1 MKQILF
7 YAWGL
12 PIYAYAFFLSFSFV
26 FCILGMLWYDRR
38 SAAPLRVRPD
48 IGVWVFLGAIVGARL
63 FYLVQFDRPLCQVF
77 FLTGSGLV
85 FYGGFIGGLLAL
97 LVYARVFALPLRPL
111 LDLAAPFVALGEAIT
126 RIGCLCN
133 GCCWGTPTRLPWGI
147 HFPRYSFPWHQH
159 VNEGRIWADASHSL
173 PVHSTQLYMTLGL
186 LVLFSV
192 LLFLLRQ
199 NAKRGYA
206 FCGYL
211 IGYGVLRGVIETF
224 RGDSAHD
231 LLGMTVSQVISIS
244 LIVLGIVLVFVLN
257 KVPRF
262 PLDSE
267 DGTAEQNLNPVE
279 RKLS

>member
-12 PIYAYAFFLSFSFV
+12 PIYAYAFFLSFSFG

-38 SAAPLRVRPD
+38 AAAPLRVRPD

-173 PVHSTQLYMTLGL
+173 PVHPTQLYMTLGL

-199 NAKRGYA
+199 NAKSGYA

-224 RGDSAHD
+224 RGDSAHE
-231 LLGMTVSQVISIS
+231 LMGMTVSQVFSIS
-244 LIVLGIVLVFVLN
+244 LIVLGIVMVFVLN

-267 DGTAEQNLNPVE
+267 DGTAEQNLNALE
-279 RKLS
+279 WKLS

>member
-12 PIYAYAFFLSFSFV
+12 PIHAYTFFLSFSFV
-26 FCILGMLWYDRR
+26 FCILGILLYDRR

-48 IGVWVFLGAIVGARL
+48 IVVWVFLGAIVGARL

-133 GCCWGTPTRLPWGI
+133 GCCWGAPTRLPWGI
-147 HFPRYSFPWHQH
+147 HFPRYSFPWHQQ
-159 VNEGRIWADASHSL
+159 VNDGRIWADTSHSL
-173 PVHSTQLYMTLGL
+173 PVHPTQLYMTLGL
-186 LVLFSV
+186 MVLFV
-192 LLFLLRQ
+192 ALLLLLRQ
-199 NAKRGYA
+199 NVTKGRV

-211 IGYGVLRGVIETF
+211 IGYGVLRGVVESF

-244 LIVLGIVLVFVLN
+244 LILVGIVLAFVFR
-257 KVPRF
+257 KVPCLA
-262 PLDSE
+262 LDSAA
-267 DGTAEQNLNPVE
+267 GTTKQNLNPVE